1 MSLNLQELEAEIY
14 EQYFERNPRPWI
26 LGFSGGKD
34 STMLLQVVWNTL
46 KREPNAPKERDV
58 YVVCNNTLVE
68 NPKII
73 EYTEKV
79 LNKIQEAASKQN
91 LPFKVIRTTPR
102 LEDSFWTNLIGKG
115 YPAPNNMFRW
125 CTERLKINPTTKF
138 IKEKVD
144 EQVK

>member
-1 MSLNLQELEAEIY
+1 MSINLKELEAEILDQYY
-14 EQYFERNPRPWI
+14 ESNRRPWI

-46 KREPNAPKERDV
+46 KSVPQAPKERDI

-73 EYTEKV
+73 EYTEIV
-79 LNKIQEAASKQN
+79 LKKIQEEASKQN
-91 LPFKVIRTTPR
+91 LPFKVIKTTPR

-115 YPAPNNMFRW
+115 YPAPNNMFR
-125 CTERLKINPTTKF
+125 
-138 IKEKVD
+138 
-144 EQVK
+144 